1 MRRRRRPSIQP
12 RLALPPLAL
21 PSRQGS
27 GMAAEQAGGKQMH
40 AWSFF
45 LYKGM
50 HGGASNLGETWLW
63 LQQRHGGV
71 DIVATR
77 QTRSNIVEAH
87 LLATH
92 EGH

>member
-1 MRRRRRPSIQP
+1 
-12 RLALPPLAL
+12 
-21 PSRQGS
+21 
-27 GMAAEQAGGKQMH
+27 MH